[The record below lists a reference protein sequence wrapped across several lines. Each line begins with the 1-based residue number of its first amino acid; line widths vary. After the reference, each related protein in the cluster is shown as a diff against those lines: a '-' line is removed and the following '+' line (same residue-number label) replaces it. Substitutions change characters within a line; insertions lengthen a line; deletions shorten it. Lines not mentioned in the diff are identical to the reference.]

1 MDVGT
6 LLKIAGIGLLV
17 SVAYQVLEKSG
28 RGEQAML
35 VSIGGIITVLV
46 LLVQEVGGLLST
58 IRSIFGI

>member
-1 MDVGT
+1 MDVAV

-28 RGEQAML
+28 RSEQATL
-35 VSIGGIITVLV
+35 VSVGGIITVLV
-46 LLVQEVGGLLST
+46 LLVQEIGGLLST